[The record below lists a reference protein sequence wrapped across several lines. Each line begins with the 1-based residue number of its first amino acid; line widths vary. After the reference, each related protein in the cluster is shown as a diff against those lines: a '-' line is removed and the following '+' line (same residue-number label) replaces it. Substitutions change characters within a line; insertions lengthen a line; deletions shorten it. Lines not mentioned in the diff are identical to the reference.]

1 MEYIVHIALTYA
13 AGIAVGGG
21 IIASHIHKYNKAE
34 KLRIKRKK
42 EYEEEISRVGKRVCR
57 EMMRDEAL
65 NSEIIIK
72 KGGKDS
78 NEKKAQ
84 KILSVGI
91 ACAEIAAAWEKKGA
105 IIVGSEGFRNI
116 EE

>member
-13 AGIAVGGG
+13 AGMAVGGG

-34 KLRIKRKK
+34 KLRLKRKK
-42 EYEEEISRVGKRVCR
+42 EYEEEINKIGERMRR

-72 KGGKDS
+72 
-78 NEKKAQ
+78 NEKKVQ

-105 IIVGSEGFRNI
+105 IIVGPEGFRNI

>member
-1 MEYIVHIALTYA
+1 MEYIVSIAITYA
-13 AGIAVGGG
+13 AVIAVAGGIA
-21 IIASHIHKYNKAE
+21 AAHIHKYNKAE
-34 KLRIKRKK
+34 KQRMRRQRA
-42 EYEEEISRVGKRVCR
+42 YEEEISRVGERVCR

-65 NSEIIIK
+65 NSEIIII

-78 NEKKAQ
+78 NEKKTQ

-91 ACAEIAAAWEKKGA
+91 AHAEIAAAWEKKGA

-116 EE
+116 EK